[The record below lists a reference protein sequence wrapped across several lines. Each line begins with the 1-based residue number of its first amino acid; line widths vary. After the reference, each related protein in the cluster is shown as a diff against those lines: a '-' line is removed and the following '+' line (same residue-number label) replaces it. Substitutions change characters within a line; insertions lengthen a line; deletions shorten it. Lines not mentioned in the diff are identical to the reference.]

1 MTTDGDYEVWVY
13 QHSEDLIRGQIHS
26 RHKSQV
32 KYNVWIRYDIH
43 DKTDPVKDYYFVC
56 TSGRRTVGMCAHTAS
71 IIYFLGYMSHH
82 SAKEP
87 LPHAKKI
94 QVSHA
99 FIS

>member
-1 MTTDGDYEVWVY
+1 MVTEVCVF
-13 QHSEDLIRGQIHS
+13 QHSEDLIRGQIHP
-26 RHKSQV
+26 RRKSQV

-56 TSGRRTVGMCAHTAS
+56 TSGRRTVGMCAHIAS
-71 IIYFLGYMSHH
+71 IIYFLEYMCHNSD
-82 SAKEP
+82 KEP
-87 LPHAKKI
+87 LPHAKTI